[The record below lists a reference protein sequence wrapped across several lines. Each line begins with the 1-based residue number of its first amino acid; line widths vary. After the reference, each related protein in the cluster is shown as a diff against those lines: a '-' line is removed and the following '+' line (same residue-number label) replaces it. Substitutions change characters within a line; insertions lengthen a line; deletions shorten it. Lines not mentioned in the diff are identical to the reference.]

1 MLLYFHIVTAFL
13 FSLRQ
18 KFTSRKKIY
27 KTMEMFGNFVMKYR
41 RVENSEMN
49 I

>member
-13 FSLRQ
+13 FSRRQ
-18 KFTSRKKIY
+18 KFTSRNNGNV
-27 KTMEMFGNFVMKYR
+27 GNFVMKYR
-41 RVENSEMN
+41 RVENSETN